1 MPSIMAPDTQPKTP
15 LIISSLRREKTDRTP
30 IWLMRQAGRYLPE
43 YRELRAKAGGFLA
56 MAYDP
61 ELASEITMQPVR
73 RFGMDGAILFSDIL
87 VIPHA
92 LGQDLRFEAG
102 EGPRL
107 GELDLAKLDPLRI
120 DQTLGSVYD
129 TLTQTREKLN
139 GEGFTETALIG
150 FCGSPWTV
158 ACYMLEGRGATGFP
172 TAKKYAQDNKAGFA
186 ALLDILVEASIHYLI
201 RQAEAGAQVLQ
212 LFESWA
218 GIVDEADFDAHVIA
232 PTQII
237 VRTLKQKFPHIP
249 VIGFPRGVSPALLSR
264 YAAQTGID
272 GLGCDQS
279 HSPSALKT
287 LQGSVCI
294 QGNLDNE
301 VLLAGG
307 TSMED
312 AARRLLDTLGAGAFV
327 FNLGHGVIK
336 ETPPEHVAALVKL
349 VQEYRL

>member
-1 MPSIMAPDTQPKTP
+1 MPSIMTDRTTQNEP
-15 LIISSLRREKTDRTP
+15 LIVSALRGENTPRTP

-43 YRELRAKAGGFLA
+43 YRELRTKAGGFLA

-61 ELASEITMQPVR
+61 DPASEVTMQPVR

-107 GELDLAKLDPLRI
+107 GGFDLLGLNPSNIDRTLAPVYETLKQTRVKLDR
-120 DQTLGSVYD
+120 
-129 TLTQTREKLN
+129 
-139 GEGFTETALIG
+139 EGFAQTALIG

-158 ACYMLEGRGATGFP
+158 ACYMIEGRGAQGFP
-172 TAKKYAQDNKAGFA
+172 AAKKYARENPADFSV
-186 ALLDILVEASIHYLI
+186 LLDILVDASICYLGGQI
-201 RQAEAGAQVLQ
+201 DSGAQVIQ

-232 PTQII
+232 PTKKI
-237 VRTLKQKFPHIP
+237 VSALKENYPHIP
-249 VIGFPRGVSPALLSR
+249 VIGFPRGVSPALLER
-264 YAAQTGID
+264 YARATGID
-272 GLGCDQS
+272 GLGCDDTHAPADLKYLQS
-279 HSPSALKT
+279 
-287 LQGSVCI
+287 SVCV

-301 VLLAGG
+301 LLLTGG
-307 TSMED
+307 EPMLE
-312 AARRLLDTLGAGAFV
+312 AARTLLDTLGAGPFI

-336 ETPPEHVAALVKL
+336 ETPPDHVAALVKF